1 MILVLTVLLA
11 AFVLLLLAR
20 EFADADPFHARL
32 CPVRWHVWLG
42 SSIALACGM
51 LARIATVVAPHFGSD
66 RTAALLTLTG
76 LALRLAINRRRS
88 RP

>member
-32 CPVRWHVWLG
+32 CPVRWHVWLLVEHRPG
-42 SSIALACGM
+42 LGM
-51 LARIATVVAPHFGSD
+51 LARIATVVAPHFE
-66 RTAALLTLTG
+66 
-76 LALRLAINRRRS
+76 AIA
-88 RP
+88 RPRC